1 MKNSITVFYTVILSI
16 ILFSCKKNG
25 DDDIFLPPPPV
36 TCDTCAVSEQKLQIV
51 WQQPLW
57 IDTGQYN
64 SFPPV
69 YWNGKILF
77 SVEFDDREI
86 LRMRDAATGSL
97 LWEWDDH
104 LGGGNSIGIYSSFV
118 HGNKILY
125 CSGNEVY
132 AIDLEN
138 GETIWGYKNPTGK
151 GEIIMNVIGDYV
163 YHVHRPDEGGIHYTE
178 SYLVRAHV
186 NQGVWDTIYT
196 LKEENGYRP
205 DIYPPGYWVSSAN
218 DTILVFQNRQWH
230 FSPNDGKIDLIAY
243 NLTQDSTLYVLSDL
257 DPQGESNV
265 RPPLIW
271 GDKIYFAGKR
281 TMYCID
287 VQTGEILWKKLF
299 TGFGETLYTCNWL
312 VVGNKLIVKPD
323 NQNIYALDPLAGNEI
338 WKKTDSGATCFSDMV
353 YHDGRIYLGCW
364 GTLTI
369 HAIDVET
376 GEDLWN
382 LESPNRENGYPTA
395 DFATGVAI
403 SPELGY
409 LYTADL
415 YFALCIKLP
424 ER

>member
-1 MKNSITVFYTVILSI
+1 
-16 ILFSCKKNG
+16 
-25 DDDIFLPPPPV
+25 
-36 TCDTCAVSEQKLQIV
+36 
-51 WQQPLW
+51 
-57 IDTGQYN
+57 
-64 SFPPV
+64 
-69 YWNGKILF
+69 
-77 SVEFDDREI
+77 
-86 LRMRDAATGSL
+86 
-97 LWEWDDH
+97 
-104 LGGGNSIGIYSSFV
+104 
-118 HGNKILY
+118 
-125 CSGNEVY
+125 
-132 AIDLEN
+132 
-138 GETIWGYKNPTGK
+138 
-151 GEIIMNVIGDYV
+151 MNVFGDHV
-163 YHVHRPDEGGIHYTE
+163 YHVQHPDEGGIHYTE

-205 DIYPPGYWVSSAN
+205 DIYPPGYWVSPES
-218 DTILVFQNRQWH
+218 DTVLVFQNRQWH

-243 NLTQDSTLYVLSDL
+243 NMTQDSTLYVLSDL

-265 RPPLIW
+265 GPPLIW
-271 GDKIYFAGKR
+271 EDKIYFAGKR

-287 VQTGEILWKKLF
+287 VQTGEILWKKFF

-353 YHDGRIYLGCW
+353 YHDGRIYFGCW

-415 YFALCIKLP
+415 YFAMCIKLP